1 MDAPVIARFK
11 VSVVLSTETFL
22 AARAVPCP
30 HIFCHRDT
38 ASIHS
43 TYKLTYKTGSET
55 FYK

>member
-1 MDAPVIARFK
+1 MDAPVIASFK

-22 AARAVPCP
+22 AARAVPCL

-38 ASIHS
+38 ALIHS
-43 TYKLTYKTGSET
+43 TYGSFYKTGSET